1 MEHSMVIIK
10 QLTPIALGVALA
22 ATAVT
27 PSVAQ
32 RSPAGPSREQAVRD
46 CNATANRFTQ
56 HIWGDF
62 EIDTYRA
69 CMAQRGQQE

>member
-1 MEHSMVIIK
+1 MVIIK
-10 QLTPIALGVALA
+10 QLTAIALGVAVA

-32 RSPAGPSREQAVRD
+32 RSVAGPSREQAVRD
-46 CNATANRFTQ
+46 CNATANKLTQ

-62 EIDTYRA
+62 EINSYRA
-69 CMAQRGQQE
+69 CMAQHGQQE